1 MWPSFFVS
9 QVLPP
14 SFLPCTRKIPN
25 FTHVRESCDSNPLLP
40 STHSRF
46 QDRNL
51 SDTASPSHQIP
62 TMSTSKGFETFPLEV
77 WLKILDYSTPRVH
90 RAMSQLSSAFH
101 EIARKRLYHTLVF
114 GNQVY
119 RGITRDTAHDA
130 TWCRDLQLF
139 HQLHKG
145 RDD

>member
-1 MWPSFFVS
+1 
-9 QVLPP
+9 
-14 SFLPCTRKIPN
+14 
-25 FTHVRESCDSNPLLP
+25 
-40 STHSRF
+40 
-46 QDRNL
+46 
-51 SDTASPSHQIP
+51 
-62 TMSTSKGFETFPLEV
+62 MSTSKEFETFPLEV
-77 WLKILDYSTPRVH
+77 WLKVLDHSTPRVH
-90 RAMSQLSSAFH
+90 RAMSQLSSTFH

-145 RDD
+145 RDDWKSLVHRVYIQCCKSTSLGDVLGNLHVPL